1 MSARSIVLIAAALLL
16 AVGTMFFVRSWLATN
31 TPTDQPV
38 QAQQIVQT
46 EVLVARSDLPAG
58 TLINEQHLRWQSWPD
73 DDVPETYM
81 IRTETDQKSL
91 YGSVVRRG
99 IASGQ
104 PIIQTQIVKPG
115 DRGFLAAVLKPGF
128 RAFSIKVSATT
139 GISGLVFPGDR
150 VDLILIHTLPADE
163 GGGPPNKVSET
174 FLRNVR
180 VLAIDQTIDDQN
192 GEPRVAKT
200 ATLEVTPKQAEVLAV
215 ADDIGRIALSL
226 RSLAKDEAE
235 LKRIVERGEVI
246 EEGPPSRAKS
256 YTRDAEASAL
266 VGFSGPQ
273 MTVVRGG
280 ESQKMR
286 FK

>member
-1 MSARSIVLIAAALLL
+1 MSARSIVLVAAALLL

-31 TPTDQPV
+31 TPTAQPV
-38 QAQQIVQT
+38 AAPQPVQT

-73 DDVPETYM
+73 DDVPETYL
-81 IRTETDQKSL
+81 IKVETDQQDL

-99 IASGQ
+99 IAAGQ
-104 PIIQTQIVKPG
+104 PIIKTQVVAPG

-150 VDLILIHTLPADE
+150 VDLILVHTLPAQE
-163 GGGPPNKVSET
+163 GEARANKVSET

-180 VLAIDQTIDDQN
+180 VLAIDQKIDDQD
-192 GEPRVAKT
+192 GEPRVGKT

-235 LKRIVERGEVI
+235 LRRIVERGEVI

-266 VGFSGPQ
+266 VGFRGPQ

-280 ESQKMR
+280 ASESMR
-286 FK
+286 LK